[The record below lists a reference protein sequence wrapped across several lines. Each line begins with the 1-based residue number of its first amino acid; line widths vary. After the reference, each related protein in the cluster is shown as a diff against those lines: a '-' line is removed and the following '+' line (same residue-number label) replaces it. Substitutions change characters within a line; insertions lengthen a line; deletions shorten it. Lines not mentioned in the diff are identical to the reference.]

1 MRDYISRLIWK
12 RTQGFSHR
20 AFTKLA
26 LPAPPLDPLASSA
39 SLAANSARARAE
51 TDMAYHSAGS
61 PFEFEEAR
69 LNSRP
74 LCSDGEAVLRQP
86 FGVSEGH

>member
-1 MRDYISRLIWK
+1 MEANPGIFSSRVYEA
-12 RTQGFSHR
+12 RSSG
-20 AFTKLA
+20 
-26 LPAPPLDPLASSA
+26 SSA
-39 SLAANSARARAE
+39 RSFSFFSFAGGKFSARAE

>member
-12 RTQGFSHR
+12 RTQG
-20 AFTKLA
+20 
-26 LPAPPLDPLASSA
+26 
-39 SLAANSARARAE
+39 ARAE